1 MGFDRLSNFIIK
13 NFNYKY
19 NFIIDDMKRKFL
31 GNHVLFDL
39 NFLIYN
45 QMFQLEEEIND
56 IIKIVLN
63 LPFSYTVN
71 NKTDER
77 LQKIFDLPWWKTH
90 CENIEFI
97 FDGDLEDDIIHK
109 FINFITSKQEKGI
122 NKIDLMIIDRIINSI
137 EEYIFEFHIKKN
149 INTIGIFIDG
159 IPSYSKILEQRR
171 RRMKNYYESIVRKEK
186 FNTYFGTIKNIYM
199 DDNGIKFNYFK
210 WIEKRFS
217 LDKSFSPISPIIKNL
232 EVEIEKFFKNKYPNI
247 TLFID
252 SGANNGESDL
262 KIFQYIQKNNLL
274 GDVVIHT
281 TDSDLIH
288 LMLVQQT
295 YYFLK
300 RIEINIS
307 ILKHNSRDDE
317 NINYYDGPGMINC
330 IIKLNNEINN
340 TDKFDYRLIYD
351 FCFLLF
357 LFGNDHLPSSLE
369 FGPEIGIDFIFTT
382 LNKNKTHLINLNDD
396 KIIVNLSSVKN
407 FFQSINKNIKNI
419 NAKILIIRN
428 FKLTINL
435 INTLTD
441 SDKLNLDYNSIIEL
455 IKNLLYKDAIKNKE
469 KLDESDIR
477 FHVLQHHQL
486 TWDKYTKNQVEL
498 INSISEQLL
507 DNLDYSSLENVG
519 LYSYVKPYL
528 KTNDNYQ
535 DLYNILSESTI
546 TDLNNKNK
554 NLFEPSFNPTKEDYI
569 KKAEESY
576 NHTMCYDYIKKIYHL
591 STSFFGNLIT
601 YHTNNITTYS
611 YDRVPKIEHIIKYLN
626 ENEDE
631 NKWLKEIGEENIINN
646 NYFNSI
652 NHHVFITPYLSIDN
666 VKEATIK
673 HTIQSLEVKNLW
685 LNKNENDKEEF
696 KYNDVD
702 VKEFLTEWNN
712 VSKESETP
720 MIINPN
726 DFNLI

>member
-63 LPFSYTVN
+63 LPFSYTIN

-77 LQKIFDLPWWKTH
+77 LQKIFDLSWWKTH

-97 FDGDLEDDIIHK
+97 FDGDLEDDIINK
-109 FINFITSKQEKGI
+109 FINFITSKHEKGL
-122 NKIDLMIIDRIINSI
+122 NKIELMIIDRIINAI
-137 EEYIFEFHIKKN
+137 EEYIFEYHIKKN
-149 INTIGIFIDG
+149 INSIGIFIDG

-171 RRMKNYYESIVRKEK
+171 RRLNNYYESIVRKGK
-186 FNTYFGTIKNIYM
+186 FNTYFGTIKNLYM

-217 LDKSFSPISPIIKNL
+217 LDKSFSPISPIIKHL
-232 EVEIEKFFKNKYPNI
+232 EIEIDKFFKNKYPNI
-247 TLFID
+247 KLFVD
-252 SGANNGESDL
+252 SGSNNGESDL

-300 RIEINIS
+300 RIEVNIA
-307 ILKHNSRDDE
+307 ILKHNSRDEE

-340 TDKFDYRLIYD
+340 TDKFDYRLVYD

-357 LFGNDHLPSSLE
+357 LFGNDHVPSSLE
-369 FGPEIGIDFIFTT
+369 FGPEIGIEFIFTT
-382 LNKNKTHLINLNDD
+382 LHKNKTHLINLNDD
-396 KIIVNLSSVKN
+396 KIIVNLSSVVH
-407 FFQSINKNIKNI
+407 FFQNINKYIKNI
-419 NAKILIIRN
+419 NAKILLIRN

-435 INTLTD
+435 INILTD
-441 SDKLNLDYNSIIEL
+441 SDKLNLDYTSILEL

-469 KLDESDIR
+469 KLDETDIR
-477 FHVLQHHQL
+477 FHVLQNHQL
-486 TWDKYTKNQVEL
+486 TWDKYNKNQIDL
-498 INSISEQLL
+498 ITSISEQLL
-507 DNLDYSSLENVG
+507 DTLDYSNLENFG

-528 KTNDNYQ
+528 KTHDNYQ

-546 TDLNNKNK
+546 TDLNTKNK
-554 NLFEPSFNPTKEDYI
+554 NLFEPSFKSHKEEYL
-569 KKAEESY
+569 KKSDETY
-576 NHTMCYDYIKKIYHL
+576 NYSMCYEYIKKIYHL
-591 STSFFGNLIT
+591 STSFFGNLKS
-601 YHTNNITTYS
+601 YHTNNITNYS
-611 YDRVPKIEHIIKYLN
+611 YDRVPKIEHILKYLT

-631 NKWLKEIGEENIINN
+631 NKWKKQIEEENIINDD
-646 NYFNSI
+646 YFNSI
-652 NHHVFITPYLSIDN
+652 NHHVFITPYLSLDN
-666 VKEATIK
+666 IKEDTIK
-673 HTIQSLEVKNLW
+673 HTIKSLEVKNLW
-685 LNKNENDKEEF
+685 LDNNENEF
-696 KYNDVD
+696 KYNDVN

-712 VSKESETP
+712 ASKESETP

>member
-31 GNHVLFDL
+31 GNHILFDL

-77 LQKIFDLPWWKTH
+77 LQKIFDLPWWKKH

-97 FDGDLEDDIIHK
+97 FDGDLEDDIINK
-109 FINFITSKQEKGI
+109 FINFIISKQEGTL
-122 NKIDLMIIDRIINSI
+122 NKLDLMIIDRIINSI

-171 RRMKNYYESIVRKEK
+171 RRMKNYYESVIRKEK
-186 FNTYFGTIKNIYM
+186 FNTYFGTIKNLYM
-199 DDNGIKFNYFK
+199 DENGIKFNYFK

-232 EVEIEKFFKNKYPNI
+232 EIEIQKYFTDKYPNI
-247 TLFID
+247 KLFID
-252 SGANNGESDL
+252 SGSNNGEADL
-262 KIFQYIQKNNLL
+262 KIFQYIQKHNLL
-274 GDVVIHT
+274 GDVIIHT

-295 YYFLK
+295 YYLLK
-300 RIEINIS
+300 RLDINIS
-307 ILKHNSRDDE
+307 ILKHNSRDE
-317 NINYYDGPGMINC
+317 ESINYYDGPGMINC

-340 TDKFDYRLIYD
+340 IDKFDYRIVYD

-369 FGPEIGIDFIFTT
+369 FGPEVGIDFIFTT
-382 LNKNKTHLINLNDD
+382 LNKNKAHLINLNDD
-396 KIIVNLSSVKN
+396 KIIVNLPSVKI
-407 FFQSINKNIKNI
+407 FFQNLNKTIKNI

-435 INTLTD
+435 INILTD
-441 SDKLNLDYNSIIEL
+441 ADKLNMDYNSILEL
-455 IKNLLYKDAIKNKE
+455 IKNLLYNDGIKNQE

-477 FHVLQHHQL
+477 FHILKTHQL
-486 TWDKYTKNQVEL
+486 TWEKYNKNQIEL
-498 INSISEQLL
+498 INSISEQIL
-507 DNLDYSSLENVG
+507 DNLDFTNLENVG

-554 NLFEPSFNPTKEDYI
+554 TLFEPPKNEQDYNNI
-569 KKAEESY
+569 
-576 NHTMCYDYIKKIYHL
+576 MCYDYIKKIYHL
-591 STSFFGNLIT
+591 STSFFGNLKT

-611 YDRVPKIEHIIKYLN
+611 YEKVPKIEHIIKYLN

-631 NKWLKEIGEENIINN
+631 NKWLKEIEEENMINN
-646 NYFNSI
+646 DYFNSV
-652 NHHVFITPYLSIDN
+652 NHHVFITPYLSLDN
-666 VKEATIK
+666 IKEDTIK
-673 HTIQSLEVKNLW
+673 QTIKSLDVKNLW
-685 LNKNENDKEEF
+685 FNKNDKDEF
-696 KYNDVD
+696 KHNDVN
-702 VKEFLTEWNN
+702 VKEFLSEWNSA
-712 VSKESETP
+712 SKESEIP